1 MIVTILALMLTVAA
15 YALSRWISYRS
26 RSPLAA
32 PVLLSTLLV
41 MAVLRLSGAGLES
54 YQGAEDTIGWWL
66 GPATVS
72 LAVPLYRY
80 RQILIENAVAVF
92 AAIAGGTLVAMLS
105 AIALARMLGLAPSLQ
120 GALGL
125 KTATAPVAIAL
136 APTLQASG
144 PIVAGMVVASALFG
158 TIAGPALLSRLGI
171 RQALARGLA
180 LGTISSGQ
188 GVAQA
193 FGEGKLCGASA
204 SLAMALAA
212 LAVAAFTPVLSGLLK
227 F

>member
-1 MIVTILALMLTVAA
+1 MLITALMLALTVAA
-15 YALSRWISYRS
+15 YALSRWISVRW

-32 PVLLSTLLV
+32 PVLLSTLIV
-41 MAVLRLSGAGLES
+41 IAVLRFTGAGLEA
-54 YQGAEDTIGWWL
+54 YQGAEQASGWLL

-80 RQILIENAVAVF
+80 RRILIENAVAVL
-92 AAIAGGTLVAMLS
+92 AAIAGGTLVAMVS
-105 AIALARMLGLAPSLQ
+105 AVALARLLGLGPSLQ
-120 GALGL
+120 AALGL

-136 APTLQASG
+136 APTLHASAAV
-144 PIVAGMVVASALFG
+144 VAGMVVASALFG
-158 TIAGPALLSRLGI
+158 TMAGPALLTRLGL

-193 FGEGKLCGASA
+193 FVEGKLCGAAA

-212 LAVAAFTPVLSGLLK
+212 LVVALFAPLLAR
-227 F
+227 